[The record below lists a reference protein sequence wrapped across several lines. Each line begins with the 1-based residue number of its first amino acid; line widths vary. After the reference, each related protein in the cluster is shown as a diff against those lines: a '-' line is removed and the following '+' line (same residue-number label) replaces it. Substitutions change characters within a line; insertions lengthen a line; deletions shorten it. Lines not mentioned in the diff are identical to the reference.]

1 MSRWL
6 LVVGLS
12 TACSHAPPGLA
23 WPKAAAVEP
32 ASDGGESIAPHAR
45 AVATATAATVDDDV
59 AVDAKPAAVVADKK
73 DAPAAV
79 TPTTVTPVIDDPIFD
94 DLTIEVEDD

>member
-6 LVVGLS
+6 LVVGLT
-12 TACSHAPPGLA
+12 TACSHAPPGPA
-23 WPKAAAVEP
+23 WPKAAVVEA

-59 AVDAKPAAVVADKK
+59 AVDVKPAAVADKK
-73 DAPAAV
+73 DAPAAASPAV
-79 TPTTVTPVIDDPIFD
+79 VAPVIDDPIFD